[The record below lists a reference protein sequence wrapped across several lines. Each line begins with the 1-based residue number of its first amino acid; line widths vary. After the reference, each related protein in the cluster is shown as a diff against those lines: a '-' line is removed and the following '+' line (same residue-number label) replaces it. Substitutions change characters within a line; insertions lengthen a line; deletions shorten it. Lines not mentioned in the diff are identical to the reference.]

1 VAPFAYCD
9 GCLASRLGASVELLR
24 AAVAALAV
32 ERTIGRARRVCYG
45 CRQAVELSVLEE
57 GAAHEGV

>member
-9 GCLASRLGASVELLR
+9 GCLASRLGTSAEPLR
-24 AAVAALAV
+24 AAVAALAA

-45 CRQAVELSVLEE
+45 CRRAVELSVLGE
-57 GAAHEGV
+57 GAPD